1 MRYRLQRH
9 DGTDCSA
16 TMVPITVL
24 RMVPIQRYRH
34 HSMKANKRDRIVK
47 VRLTNLEYEELT
59 KASKSSKCMSDYF
72 RQRVFRKGVG
82 LIDPKEFIR
91 SMDEICLEM
100 KRIGNNINQ
109 LARYVNIHKEEVNQE
124 VLNEVEKKMAD
135 YVIMQDKLNV
145 TWRKLMSIK

>member
-1 MRYRLQRH
+1 
-9 DGTDCSA
+9 
-16 TMVPITVL
+16 
-24 RMVPIQRYRH
+24 
-34 HSMKANKRDRIVK
+34 MKANKRDRIVK

-100 KRIGNNINQ
+100 TVLFRVLPGMDDKRT
-109 LARYVNIHKEEVNQE
+109 L
-124 VLNEVEKKMAD
+124 L
-135 YVIMQDKLNV
+135 
-145 TWRKLMSIK
+145 

>member
-1 MRYRLQRH
+1 
-9 DGTDCSA
+9 
-16 TMVPITVL
+16 
-24 RMVPIQRYRH
+24 
-34 HSMKANKRDRIVK
+34 
-47 VRLTNLEYEELT
+47 
-59 KASKSSKCMSDYF
+59 MSDYF

-82 LIDPKEFIR
+82 LSDPKEFIR

-124 VLNEVEKKMAD
+124 VLNEVEKKMAE

>member
-1 MRYRLQRH
+1 
-9 DGTDCSA
+9 
-16 TMVPITVL
+16 
-24 RMVPIQRYRH
+24 
-34 HSMKANKRDRIVK
+34 MKANKRDRIVK

-135 YVIMQDKLNV
+135 YVNIHKEEVNQEVLNEVEKKMADYVIMQDKLNV

>member
-1 MRYRLQRH
+1 MQ
-9 DGTDCSA
+9 
-16 TMVPITVL
+16 
-24 RMVPIQRYRH
+24 
-34 HSMKANKRDRIVK
+34 
-47 VRLTNLEYEELT
+47 
-59 KASKSSKCMSDYF
+59 
-72 RQRVFRKGVG
+72 
-82 LIDPKEFIR
+82 
-91 SMDEICLEM
+91 

>member
-1 MRYRLQRH
+1 M
-9 DGTDCSA
+9 
-16 TMVPITVL
+16 
-24 RMVPIQRYRH
+24 
-34 HSMKANKRDRIVK
+34 K
-47 VRLTNLEYEELT
+47 VRLTDLEYEELI
-59 KASKSSKCMSDYF
+59 KASKSNKCMSDYF

-109 LARYVNIHKEEVNQE
+109 LAKYVNIHKENISQDIVS
-124 VLNEVEKKMAD
+124 EVESRMAE

>member
-1 MRYRLQRH
+1 
-9 DGTDCSA
+9 
-16 TMVPITVL
+16 
-24 RMVPIQRYRH
+24 
-34 HSMKANKRDRIVK
+34 MKANKRDRIVK
-47 VRLTNLEYEELT
+47 VRFTNLEYEELT
-59 KASKSSKCMSDYF
+59 KASKSSTCMSDYF
-72 RQRVFRKGVG
+72 RQRVFRIGAG

>member
-1 MRYRLQRH
+1 MCFCVHKNQILPDKSGVQPPRNLGAY
-9 DGTDCSA
+9 
-16 TMVPITVL
+16 I
-24 RMVPIQRYRH
+24 IQY

>member
-1 MRYRLQRH
+1 
-9 DGTDCSA
+9 
-16 TMVPITVL
+16 
-24 RMVPIQRYRH
+24 
-34 HSMKANKRDRIVK
+34 MKANKRDRIVK

-124 VLNEVEKKMAD
+124 VLNEVEKKMAT
-135 YVIMQDKLNV
+135 K
-145 TWRKLMSIK
+145 SF

>member
-1 MRYRLQRH
+1 
-9 DGTDCSA
+9 
-16 TMVPITVL
+16 
-24 RMVPIQRYRH
+24 
-34 HSMKANKRDRIVK
+34 MKANKRDRIVK

-72 RQRVFRKGVG
+72 RQRVFRKGV
-82 LIDPKEFIR
+82 IR

>member
-1 MRYRLQRH
+1 
-9 DGTDCSA
+9 
-16 TMVPITVL
+16 
-24 RMVPIQRYRH
+24 
-34 HSMKANKRDRIVK
+34 MKENKRNRIVK
-47 VRLTNLEYEELT
+47 VRLTKLEYEELT

-91 SMDEICLEM
+91 SMDEICL
-100 KRIGNNINQ
+100 GNNINQ
-109 LARYVNIHKEEVNQE
+109 LARYVNIHKEETNQDI
-124 VLNEVEKKMAD
+124 LNEVERRMAE

>member
-1 MRYRLQRH
+1 MPDKSGVQPPRNLGAY
-9 DGTDCSA
+9 
-16 TMVPITVL
+16 I
-24 RMVPIQRYRH
+24 IQY

>member
-1 MRYRLQRH
+1 
-9 DGTDCSA
+9 
-16 TMVPITVL
+16 
-24 RMVPIQRYRH
+24 
-34 HSMKANKRDRIVK
+34 MKANKRDRIVK

-59 KASKSSKCMSDYF
+59 KASKSNKCMSDYF
-72 RQRVFRKGVG
+72 RQRVYRKGVG

-124 VLNEVEKKMAD
+124 VLNEVEKKMAE

>member
-1 MRYRLQRH
+1 
-9 DGTDCSA
+9 
-16 TMVPITVL
+16 
-24 RMVPIQRYRH
+24 
-34 HSMKANKRDRIVK
+34 MKANKRDRIVK

-82 LIDPKEFIR
+82 LIDPKEIIR

>member
-1 MRYRLQRH
+1 M
-9 DGTDCSA
+9 
-16 TMVPITVL
+16 
-24 RMVPIQRYRH
+24 
-34 HSMKANKRDRIVK
+34 K

-145 TWRKLMSIK
+145 TWRHWRKTGKEFDTVLFRILPDMDDKRTLI